1 MKLYFSPGACSLSVR
16 ILLHEMNLNAEYIEV
31 DLKTKKTAQGEDF
44 FKINIKGSVPALLTD
59 NNELLTENVAIQQYL
74 TTLNKSQQLL
84 PSEADFSR
92 FRVLE
97 WLSYVSSDV
106 HKAFGPL
113 FDVRVPDDVKSNI
126 FIPNLKNKLHYL
138 ESQML
143 NKSYLMGETFT
154 LPDAYLFVVMRWLR
168 KFKIDIKDWP
178 NLDKYFALV
187 KARESVKKALEEEG
201 LLG

>member
-16 ILLHEMNLNAEYIEV
+16 ILLHEMNLNSEYIEV
-31 DLKTKKTAQGEDF
+31 DLKTKKTSQGEDY
-44 FKINIKGSVPALLTD
+44 FKINPKGGVPALLTD
-59 NNELLTENVAIQQYL
+59 NNELLTENAAIQQYL
-74 TTLNKSQQLL
+74 TTLDNAQQLL
-84 PSEADFSR
+84 PSSADFSR

-106 HKAFGPL
+106 HKSFGPL

-126 FIPNLKNKLHYL
+126 FIPNLKNKLNYID
-138 ESQML
+138 SQLL

-154 LPDAYLFVVMRWLR
+154 LPDAYLFVVLRWLR
-168 KFKIDIKDWP
+168 KFKIDLKDWP
-178 NLDKYFALV
+178 NLDKSFALV
-187 KARESVKKALEEEG
+187 KARQSVKQSLEEEG